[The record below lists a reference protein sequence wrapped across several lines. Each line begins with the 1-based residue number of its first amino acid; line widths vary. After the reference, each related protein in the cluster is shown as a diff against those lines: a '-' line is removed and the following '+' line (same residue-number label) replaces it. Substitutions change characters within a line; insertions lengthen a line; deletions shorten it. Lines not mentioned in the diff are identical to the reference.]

1 MRYAASEEMNV
12 NGLLGNMRY
21 KLKSKTQTG
30 ESVELTVEVKIKN
43 NDMSYVSR
51 FNAIEGVESVTMLE
65 YSGEYMS

>member
-1 MRYAASEEMNV
+1 
-12 NGLLGNMRY
+12 MRY

>member
-12 NGLLGNMRY
+12 NGLLGNMKY